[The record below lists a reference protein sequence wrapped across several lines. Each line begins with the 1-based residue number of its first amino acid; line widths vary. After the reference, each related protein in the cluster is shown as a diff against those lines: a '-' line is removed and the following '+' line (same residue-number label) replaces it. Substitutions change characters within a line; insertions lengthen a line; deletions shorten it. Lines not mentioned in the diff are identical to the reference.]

1 VSSGFV
7 SLLTFLQPSCKTR
20 RSALHILKRTCTKK
34 KRKMPIENI
43 PEIYFQNIKTKQD
56 IFVYDFRMSSDVV
69 KSKVNLSM
77 NMFSFLQVGKKQV
90 HFAGISVA
98 VNKAQS
104 LLLKKGNWLWTEL
117 LDTATDYYCKLFFF
131 SEKKLTDFLSKY
143 TKNVKPYKEDVPYFV
158 IENDDY
164 IAAFITSLSSNTL
177 KNNLYSDALLALKF
191 EEIMLYLLNK
201 YGSTFEYY
209 LHSLISKEISPF
221 KNVVESNVNSNLK
234 LEEIAFLCN
243 MSLSTFK
250 RHFTSEY
257 KEPPGKWLQEKR
269 LQKAKEL
276 LQGGDLKASEIYLD
290 IGYNNLSNFS
300 VAFKK
305 KFGIS
310 PTDI

>member
-1 VSSGFV
+1 
-7 SLLTFLQPSCKTR
+7 
-20 RSALHILKRTCTKK
+20 
-34 KRKMPIENI
+34 MPIENI
-43 PEIYFQNIKTKQD
+43 PEIYAVGKSD
-56 IFVYDFRMSSDVV
+56 IPDLFVYDFKMTNDVV

-90 HFAGISVA
+90 HFANTSMA
-98 VNKAQS
+98 VNNKQS

-117 LDTATDYYCKLFFF
+117 LDTDAIYYCKLFFF
-131 SEKKLTDFLSKY
+131 SERKLTEFLSKY
-143 TKNVKPYKEDVPYFV
+143 IKDVKPYKEDVPYFV

-164 IAAFITSLSSNTL
+164 LAAFITSLSSNTFQ
-177 KNNLYSDALLALKF
+177 NHSYSNALLSLKF

-201 YGSTFEYY
+201 YGANFECY
-209 LHSLISKEISPF
+209 LHSLISKEVSPF
-221 KNVVESNVNSNLK
+221 KNIVESNVHSNLK
-234 LEEIAFLCN
+234 LEEIAFLCH

-257 KEPPGKWLQEKR
+257 KEPPGKWLQDKR

-276 LQGGDLKASEIYLD
+276 LEAGDLKASDIYLD

-300 VAFKK
+300 IAFKN

-310 PTDI
+310 PTDISD

>member
-1 VSSGFV
+1 
-7 SLLTFLQPSCKTR
+7 
-20 RSALHILKRTCTKK
+20 
-34 KRKMPIENI
+34 MPIENI
-43 PEIYFQNIKTKQD
+43 PEIYFEKKNEPQD
-56 IFVYDFRMSSDVV
+56 IFVYDFKMTSDVV

-90 HFAGISVA
+90 HFANTSKA
-98 VNKAQS
+98 VNNKQS

-117 LDTATDYYCKLFFF
+117 LETEAIYYCKLFFF
-131 SEKKLTDFLSKY
+131 SEKKLTAFLSKY
-143 TKNVKPYKEDVPYFV
+143 TNDVKPYKEDVPYFV

-164 IAAFITSLSSNTL
+164 IAAFINSLSSNTFT
-177 KNNLYSDALLALKF
+177 NHSFSDALLGLKF

-201 YGSTFEYY
+201 YGSSFEYY
-209 LHSLISKEISPF
+209 LHSLISKEASPF
-221 KNVVESNVNSNLK
+221 KSIVESNVHSNLK
-234 LEEIAFLCN
+234 LEEIAFLCS

-250 RHFTSEY
+250 RHFTNEY
-257 KEPPGKWLQEKR
+257 KEPPGKWLQDKR

-276 LQGGDLKASEIYLD
+276 LQGGELKASDIYLD

-300 VAFKK
+300 TAFKN

>member
-1 VSSGFV
+1 
-7 SLLTFLQPSCKTR
+7 
-20 RSALHILKRTCTKK
+20 
-34 KRKMPIENI
+34 
-43 PEIYFQNIKTKQD
+43 
-56 IFVYDFRMSSDVV
+56 
-69 KSKVNLSM
+69 
-77 NMFSFLQVGKKQV
+77 VGKKQV
-90 HFAGISVA
+90 HFANTSMA
-98 VNKAQS
+98 VNNKQS

-117 LDTATDYYCKLFFF
+117 LDTEAIYFCKLFFF

-143 TKNVKPYKEDVPYFV
+143 TNDVKPYKEDVPYFV

-164 IAAFITSLSSNTL
+164 ISSFINSLSSIALAEHSYT
-177 KNNLYSDALLALKF
+177 DALLFLKF

-201 YGSTFEYY
+201 YGSSFEYY

-250 RHFTSEY
+250 RHFTNEY
-257 KEPPGKWLQEKR
+257 NEPPGKWLQDKR

-276 LQGGDLKASEIYLD
+276 LQGGELKASDIYLD

-300 VAFKK
+300 VAFKN
-305 KFGIS
+305 KFGFS
-310 PTDI
+310 PTDISK

>member
-1 VSSGFV
+1 
-7 SLLTFLQPSCKTR
+7 
-20 RSALHILKRTCTKK
+20 
-34 KRKMPIENI
+34 MPIENI
-43 PEIYFQNIKTKQD
+43 PEIYFQNKKTTQD
-56 IFVYDFRMSSDVV
+56 IFVYDFKMSSDVV

-90 HFAGISVA
+90 HFAGTSVA
-98 VNKAQS
+98 VNKRNRCC
-104 LLLKKGNWLWTEL
+104 LKKGNWLWTEL
-117 LDTATDYYCKLFFF
+117 LDTEAVYYCKLFFF

-143 TKNVKPYKEDVPYFV
+143 TNDVKPYKEDVPYFV

-164 IAAFITSLSSNTL
+164 IAVFINSLSSNTFT
-177 KNNLYSDALLALKF
+177 NHSYSDALLVLKF

-201 YGSTFEYY
+201 YGPTFEDY

-250 RHFTSEY
+250 RYFISEY
-257 KEPPGKWLQEKR
+257 KEPPGKWLQDRR

-276 LQGGDLKASEIYLD
+276 LQGGDLKASDIYLD

-310 PTDI
+310 PTDLSN

>member
-1 VSSGFV
+1 
-7 SLLTFLQPSCKTR
+7 
-20 RSALHILKRTCTKK
+20 
-34 KRKMPIENI
+34 MPIENI
-43 PEIYFQNIKTKQD
+43 PEIYFQNEKTCQD
-56 IFVYDFRMSSDVV
+56 LFVYDFKMTSDVV

-90 HFAGISVA
+90 HFANTSMA
-98 VNKAQS
+98 VNNKQS
-104 LLLKKGNWLWTEL
+104 ILLKKGNWLWTEL
-117 LDTATDYYCKLFFF
+117 LDTEAIYFCKLFFF

-143 TKNVKPYKEDVPYFV
+143 TNDVKPYKEDVPYFV

-164 IAAFITSLSSNTL
+164 ISSFINSLSSIALAEHSYT
-177 KNNLYSDALLALKF
+177 DALLFLKF

-201 YGSTFEYY
+201 YGSSFEYY

-250 RHFTSEY
+250 RHFTNEY
-257 KEPPGKWLQEKR
+257 NEPPGKWLQDKR

-276 LQGGDLKASEIYLD
+276 LQGGELKASDIYLD

-300 VAFKK
+300 VAFKN
-305 KFGIS
+305 KFGFS
-310 PTDI
+310 PTDISK